1 MHSKRMRKPRFAE
14 ANLGAMVGVGVGAVG
29 GLFALSIAR
38 AIIWHDAGLLLATT
52 FLNVV
57 CWLISGIAGWL
68 VGGQLG
74 PRLQPL
80 LPAGRGEVIGGVLGG
95 LAPVIFFALL
105 GWYLVTPH

>member
-1 MHSKRMRKPRFAE
+1 MKKPRFAE
-14 ANLGAMVGVGVGAVG
+14 ANLGALVGVVVGAVG

-38 AIIWHDAGLLLATT
+38 AILGHDAGLLLATS

-57 CWLISGIAGWL
+57 CWLLSGVVGWI

-74 PRLQPL
+74 PRCQRFV
-80 LPAGRGEVIGGVLGG
+80 PAERGEVIGGVLGG

-105 GWYLVTPH
+105 GWYLVALH